1 MNESKNLKIL
11 FLPGWYPTEKN
22 QIYGIFVREHAKA
35 VSLYNEVIVLYNEG
49 SERKNDKLWKVFSD
63 KKEEGI
69 RTIRIRHK
77 EISIF
82 KINYFIHLSSII
94 VSFRNLIK
102 MGWRPDII
110 HVHILSA
117 VLPGVILGII
127 YKIPVVITEH
137 WSGFPRRSMRF
148 SEKMIAKFVMNK
160 ARLILPVSKDLGNK
174 IKSYGI
180 KSKIEIIPNVVNTAL
195 FHPQFNKSNSSK
207 NNNEIIRILL
217 VASLTP
223 IKGIP
228 YLFKAL
234 AKLKEKRQ
242 DFILNIVGDGPFR
255 QEYERLADGLA
266 LTNIVKFQGLKTKVE
281 LAEIMRNCDFFVLP
295 SLWETFGCVLIE
307 AMASGLPLIASD
319 VGGVG
324 EIINESI
331 GILVTPKDIN
341 SLATNINYMLDH
353 YQNYSSAALFET
365 AKNNYSYETV
375 GKNLNKIYRQISP
388 PIFKVAWAEIVKRGN
403 QFKCLVF

>member
-1 MNESKNLKIL
+1 MSAKKKLKIL
-11 FLPGWYPTEKN
+11 FLPGWYPSEKN
-22 QIYGIFVREHAKA
+22 EVYGIFIREHAKA
-35 VSLYNEVIVLYNEG
+35 VSLYDDVVVLYNEG
-49 SERKNDKLWKVFSD
+49 GDRKFKRLWKVFSD

-69 RTIRIRHK
+69 RTIRIKHK
-77 EISIF
+77 DFAVPKISYFIYLYSIF
-82 KINYFIHLSSII
+82 VPFHKL
-94 VSFRNLIK
+94 VK
-102 MGWRPDII
+102 TEGKPEII
-110 HVHILSA
+110 HAHTLSA
-117 VLPGVILGII
+117 VLPGIILGII
-127 YKIPVVITEH
+127 YKIPVVVTEH
-137 WSGFPRRSMRF
+137 WSGFPRRAMRF

-160 ARLILPVSKDLGNK
+160 ARLILPVSKDLAK
-174 IKSYGI
+174 TIKSYGI

-195 FHPQFNKSNSSK
+195 FHPPFNKRNSSK
-207 NNNEIIRILL
+207 NNNEIKRILL

-242 DFILNIVGDGPFR
+242 DFVLNIVGDGPFR
-255 QEYERLADGLA
+255 KEYERLADGLA
-266 LTNIVKFQGLKTKVE
+266 LTNIVKFHGLKTKVE

-307 AMASGLPLIASD
+307 AMASGLPLIATD
-319 VGGVG
+319 VGGVS
-324 EIINESI
+324 EIISERI

-353 YQNYSSAALFET
+353 YQNYSSEALFET

-375 GKNLNKIYRQISP
+375 GKNLNKIYRQIKYVNPQKGQST
-388 PIFKVAWAEIVKRGN
+388 
-403 QFKCLVF
+403 

>member
-331 GILVTPKDIN
+331 GILVIR
-341 SLATNINYMLDH
+341 SL
-353 YQNYSSAALFET
+353 SKLFFSGT
-365 AKNNYSYETV
+365 
-375 GKNLNKIYRQISP
+375 
-388 PIFKVAWAEIVKRGN
+388 F
-403 QFKCLVF
+403 